1 MTQHIRLDNNADHEL
16 SESGTSG
23 TVYVLIPMYMSD
35 LSVEVYFE
43 TDDRQNLNLI
53 SIGDAF
59 QEIEGISEDY
69 NYTLIPEHEPAIK
82 AVINQFLRDNPIDC
96 DEYKPDWHDQ
106 RTYGLSNSD
115 FLHA

>member
-1 MTQHIRLDNNADHEL
+1 MTDLIRLDNDADHEI
-16 SESGTSG
+16 SDCGTSG

-82 AVINQFLRDNPIDC
+82 AVINKYLWDNPIDDSEPC
-96 DEYKPDWHDQ
+96 EYDTM
-106 RTYGLSNSD
+106 RSLGFTNSD
-115 FLHA
+115 FLYG